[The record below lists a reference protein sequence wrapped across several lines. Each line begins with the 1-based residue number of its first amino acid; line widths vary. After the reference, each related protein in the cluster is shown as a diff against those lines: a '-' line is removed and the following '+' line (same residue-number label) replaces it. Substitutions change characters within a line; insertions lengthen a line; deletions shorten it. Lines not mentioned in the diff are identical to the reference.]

1 MALQESMMVFPQL
14 DEAFRLR
21 QLTPPTGIVPMVL
34 DTDTYNEVDD
44 QFAVAY
50 ALLAPERLRVEALYA
65 APFHNPRS
73 TGPEDGM
80 EKSYEEILRV
90 LGRMGRSG
98 EGLVF
103 KGSRSYLPGPE
114 EPVVSDAAEDLVE
127 RALAPRNGP
136 LYVLAIG
143 AITNVASAILMQPEI
158 INHIVVVWLGGQPHS
173 WPTAREFNLQQDVLA
188 ARVILDSGVPF
199 VHIPC
204 KNVAEHL
211 TTTKA
216 ELEAHIKGH
225 GPLADYLYETLCGYH
240 HDHFAWAKVIWDIS
254 TVAWMIN
261 PDWVPT
267 VLTHTPLLTDQ
278 VTWSQD
284 RSRHLMRE
292 AIHCNR
298 NAIFGDLFR
307 RLRQES

>member
-1 MALQESMMVFPQL
+1 MDYPPLSDAT
-14 DEAFRLR
+14 RLER
-21 QLTPPTGIVPMVL
+21 LLPPTGPVAMVL
-34 DTDTYNEVDD
+34 DTDTYSEVDD

-50 ALLAPERLRVEALYA
+50 ALLAPEKLHVEALYA
-65 APFHNPRS
+65 APFHNNRS

-80 EKSYEEILRV
+80 EKSYEEI
-90 LGRMGRSG
+90 GRILARLDHSP
-98 EGLVF
+98 EGFVF
-103 KGSRSYLPGPE
+103 KGSRSYLPAKE
-114 EPVVSDAAEDLVE
+114 QPVVSPAAEDLVA
-127 RALAPRNGP
+127 RAQTPREGP

-143 AITNVASAILMQPEI
+143 AITNVASAILLEPEI
-158 INHIVVVWLGGQPHS
+158 IRHIVVVWLGGQPHG
-173 WPTAREFNLQQDVLA
+173 WATAREFNLQQDVPA
-188 ARVILDSGVPF
+188 AQVILDSGVPF

-216 ELEAHIKGH
+216 ELGAHVAGH

-254 TVAWMIN
+254 TVAWLIN
-261 PDWVPT
+261 ADWVPS
-267 VLTHTPLLTDQ
+267 VVTHAPLLTDN
-278 VTWSQD
+278 VTWSHD

-292 AIHCNR
+292 AIHCHR

-307 RLRQES
+307 RLRNER

>member
-1 MALQESMMVFPQL
+1 MVFPHIDESLRLHQL
-14 DEAFRLR
+14 
-21 QLTPPTGIVPMVL
+21 QPPNGIVPMVL

-73 TGPEDGM
+73 TGPQDGM
-80 EKSYEEILRV
+80 EKSYEEILRI
-90 LGRMGRSG
+90 LERMGHSS
-98 EGLVF
+98 EGFAF
-103 KGSRSYLPGPE
+103 KGSRSYLTGPE
-114 EPVVSDAAEDLVE
+114 EPVVSEAAEDLVA

-158 INHIVVVWLGGQPHS
+158 IRHIVVVWLGGQPHT
-173 WPTAREFNLQQDVLA
+173 WPTAREFNLQQDVSA
-188 ARVILDSGVPF
+188 TRVILDSGVPF

-254 TVAWMIN
+254 TVAWLIN
-261 PDWVPT
+261 PEWVPT

-284 RSRHLMRE
+284 RSRHMMRE
-292 AIHCNR
+292 AIHCDR

-307 RLRQES
+307 RLRRHS

>member
-1 MALQESMMVFPQL
+1 MTYPQL
-14 DEAFRLR
+14 DDALRLH
-21 QLTPPTGIVPMVL
+21 QLTPPTEPVAMVL

-50 ALLAPERLRVEALYA
+50 ALLAPEKLRVEALYA
-65 APFHNPRS
+65 APFFNNRS

-80 EKSYEEILRV
+80 EKSYDEIVRI
-90 LGRMGRSG
+90 LGRLDRSPDG
-98 EGLVF
+98 FVY
-103 KGSRSYLPGPE
+103 KGSRSYLPAKE
-114 EPVVSDAAEDLVE
+114 TPVTSEAAEDLIA

-143 AITNVASAILMQPEI
+143 AITNVASAILLQPEI
-158 INHIVVVWLGGQPHS
+158 IKHIVVVWLGGQPHT
-173 WPTAREFNLQQDVLA
+173 WPTAREFNLQQDVPA
-188 ARVILDSGVPF
+188 SQVILDSGVPF

-216 ELEAHIKGH
+216 ELEAHVAGN
-225 GPLADYLYETLCGYH
+225 GPLADFLYETLCGYH
-240 HDHFAWAKVIWDIS
+240 DDHFAWAKVIWDIS
-254 TVAWMIN
+254 TVAWLLN
-261 PDWVPT
+261 SAWVPT
-267 VLTHTPLLTDQ
+267 VLTHTPWLTDQ

-284 RSRHLMRE
+284 RGRHLMRE
-292 AIHCNR
+292 AIHCDR

-307 RLRQES
+307 RLRRS

>member
-1 MALQESMMVFPQL
+1 MTYPALDDAL
-14 DEAFRLR
+14 RLH
-21 QLTPPTGIVPMVL
+21 QLTPPTGPVSMVL

-50 ALLAPERLRVEALYA
+50 ALLSPERLRVESLYA
-65 APFHNPRS
+65 APFFNNRS

-80 EKSYEEILRV
+80 EKSYEEILRLLDR
-90 LGRMGRSG
+90 LGRSP
-98 EGLVF
+98 ENFVY
-103 KGSRSYLPGPE
+103 KGSRGYLPAAD
-114 EPVVSDAAEDLVE
+114 EPVRSDAAGDLVE
-127 RALAPRNGP
+127 KALAPRNGP

-143 AITNVASAILMQPEI
+143 AITNVASAILLNPEI
-158 INHIVVVWLGGQPHS
+158 IKHMVVVWLGGQPHS
-173 WPTAREFNLQQDVLA
+173 WPTAREFNLQQDVPA
-188 ARVILDSGVPF
+188 ARVILNSGVPF

-225 GPLADYLYETLCGYH
+225 GPLADYLCETLAGYH
-240 HDHFAWAKVIWDIS
+240 ADHFAWAKVIWDIS
-254 TVAWMIN
+254 TVAWLIN
-261 PDWVPT
+261 SNWVPT

-278 VTWSQD
+278 LTWSHD

-292 AIHCNR
+292 ATHCDR

-307 RLRQES
+307 RLRREK